1 MKATPEA
8 LTLTASELALIQQL
22 LKDHIPNTTVWAY
35 GSRVNGNA
43 RPSSD
48 LDLVAF
54 VDPEQPLAIANLR
67 EAFEESNLPFR
78 MDLFTWDQI
87 PEAFRDTISAR
98 YVVVQNDHGR
108 VKP

>member
-8 LTLTASELALIQQL
+8 LTLTVSELALIQQL
-22 LKDHIPNTTVWAY
+22 LKDHIPNITVWAY
-35 GSRVNGNA
+35 DSRVNGNA

-54 VDPEQPLAIANLR
+54 IDPEQSLAISNLR

-78 MDLFTWDQI
+78 VDLFTWDQI
-87 PEAFRDTISAR
+87 SEAFRDTISAR
-98 YVVVQNDHGR
+98 YVVVQNDHDR
-108 VKP
+108 AKP